1 MAQTPLQSPQD
12 FAHCS
17 KLQRSYC
24 TKTHPTPHNS
34 TPDRNWGKIKM
45 ALLFHYL
52 RSKEKLTR
60 LGEKKGKPNPAAVQK
75 INSGSAGC
83 TAQTHL
89 LWPGL
94 HILPPG
100 KEGGE
105 FLSVISKCLVQRV
118 NTHPL
123 ATSQVRSRSCR
134 EFSLPQTDSV

>member
-1 MAQTPLQSPQD
+1 MAQTPLQSPQG

-24 TKTHPTPHNS
+24 TKTHPTPHNK
-34 TPDRNWGKIKM
+34 TPDRNWAKIKM

-60 LGEKKGKPNPAAVQK
+60 LGEKKGKPNPAAVRK
-75 INSGSAGC
+75 IHSGSAGC

-94 HILPPG
+94 HILPPRQRRGRVFECDFKMFGIEG
-100 KEGGE
+100 KHPSPGYKPGKKQI
-105 FLSVISKCLVQRV
+105 LQRV
-118 NTHPL
+118 LP
-123 ATSQVRSRSCR
+123 ATN
-134 EFSLPQTDSV
+134 